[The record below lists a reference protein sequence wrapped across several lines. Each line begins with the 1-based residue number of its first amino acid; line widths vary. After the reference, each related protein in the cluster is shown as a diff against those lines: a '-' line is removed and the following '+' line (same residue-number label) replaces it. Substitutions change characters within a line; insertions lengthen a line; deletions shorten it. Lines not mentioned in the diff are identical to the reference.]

1 MAGATTHGGALYD
14 TVVYLAAALV
24 CVPLFARLKIG
35 AIIGYIAAGLLIGP
49 HVLGVVADTEAISSL
64 AELGVVMVM
73 FVIGLELRPARLW
86 ALRRDIFGLGTAQV
100 VLTGLILVPVATA
113 ALDLNWRS
121 AIIVGFSLALSST
134 AFALQLYKERGT
146 LNTPGGERAF
156 AILLLQDMALVPLLA
171 LVSLLAGAPSPDAAA
186 GWQTG
191 LVTLGAVGGVV
202 LVGRYGLPWLFDFIV
217 ASGVRELLT
226 AAALFIV
233 VGTAALMAS
242 IGLSM
247 ALGAFIAGVVLAD
260 SEFRHQLEADIEPFR
275 GLLLG
280 LFFISVGS
288 GLTLPVLMTQPV
300 QIASVTLALLF
311 FKIAVLYALTRVT
324 GSKVGDAREIA
335 TSLAQSGEFG
345 FVLFAAAQAGGLLKP
360 AESSVL
366 GACITLS
373 MLLTPLLSRAVQI
386 MGRKTE
392 DGAEVGPSLL
402 DRERKGRIILSGYG
416 RFGQVVAQM
425 LLARGLEV
433 TLIDSDPARIRLTRQ
448 FGQTVY
454 FGNGWRV
461 DVLRAAGAESAQM
474 LILCGSKDRT
484 TAEQI
489 QRIKREFPSLEV
501 LVRVKDRAEQMELMK
516 SDADFLIRELFE
528 SALAMGREALRR
540 IGLDASTIETIE
552 TEFRIRDE
560 TRLTMQAETGDLFQG
575 RELIFRADNP
585 LASTVFDIGP
595 TDEADDQIAAAKA
608 AAPVTRRKS
617 AKVVREMTEDDG
629 IDQTGWS

>member
-1 MAGATTHGGALYD
+1 MAAATVHGSALFEA
-14 TVVYLAAALV
+14 VVYLAAALV

-35 AIIGYIAAGLLIGP
+35 AIIGYLAAGLLIGP
-49 HVLGVVADTEAISSL
+49 HVLGVVADTQTVTGL

-73 FVIGLELRPARLW
+73 FVIGLELRPSRLW

-100 VLTGLILVPVATA
+100 VLTGLLLVPVATA
-113 ALDLNWRS
+113 ILGLGWRP
-121 AIIVGFSLALSST
+121 AIVVGFGLALSST

-191 LVTLGAVGGVV
+191 LVTLGAVGAVV
-202 LVGRYGLPWLFDFIV
+202 LVGRYGLPWLFGFIV

-288 GLTLPVLMTQPV
+288 GLKLPVLMVQPV
-300 QIASVTLALLF
+300 TILGFTLALLF
-311 FKIAVLYALTRVT
+311 AKILVLYTLTRVT
-324 GSKVGDAREIA
+324 GSRVADAREIA
-335 TSLAQSGEFG
+335 ASLAQSGEFG
-345 FVLFAAAQAGGLLKP
+345 FVLLAAALAAGLLQP
-360 AESSVL
+360 DETSML

-373 MLLTPLLSRAVQI
+373 MLLTPLLSRAVQYL
-386 MGRKTE
+386 GRHRPEENME
-392 DGAEVGPSLL
+392 DAPSLA
-402 DRERKGRIILSGYG
+402 DRARKGRIILAGYG
-416 RFGQVVAQM
+416 RFGQAVSQM

-474 LILCGSKDRT
+474 LILCGSKDRMT
-484 TAEQI
+484 VDQI
-489 QRIKREFPSLEV
+489 QRIKQEFPSLEV
-501 LVRVKDRAEQMELMK
+501 LVRVADRLELMELMK
-516 SDADFLIRELFE
+516 SDADFLIREVFE
-528 SALAMGREALRR
+528 SALAMGREALKRL
-540 IGLDASTIETIE
+540 GLDTSTIETIE
-552 TEFRIRDE
+552 AEFRTRDE
-560 TRLTMQAETGDLFQG
+560 ARLTMQVESGDMFQG
-575 RELIFRADNP
+575 RDLIFRPDNP

-595 TDEADDQIAAAKA
+595 TDEADEVKPLAKPSA
-608 AAPVTRRKS
+608 VAAPRRKPV
-617 AKVVREMTEDDG
+617 KVTPDAEDSL
-629 IDQTGWS
+629 DQTGWS

>member
-1 MAGATTHGGALYD
+1 MAATAHGSALFEA
-14 TVVYLAAALV
+14 VVYLAAALV

-35 AIIGYIAAGLLIGP
+35 AIIGYLAAGLLIGP
-49 HVLGVVADTEAISSL
+49 YVLGMVADTGAVTGL

-73 FVIGLELRPARLW
+73 FVIGLELRPSRLW
-86 ALRRDIFGLGTAQV
+86 ALRKDIFGLGSAQV
-100 VLTGLILVPVATA
+100 ALTGLLLVPVATA
-113 ALDLNWRS
+113 ILGLGWRA
-121 AIIVGFSLALSST
+121 AIVVGFGLALSST

-171 LVSLLAGAPSPDAAA
+171 MVSLLAGAPSPDAAA

-191 LVTLGAVGGVV
+191 LVTLGAVVAVV
-202 LVGRYGLPWLFDFIV
+202 AVGRYGLPWLFDFIV

-280 LFFISVGS
+280 LFFISVGT
-288 GLTLPVLMTQPV
+288 GLKLPVLLIQPTLIV
-300 QIASVTLALLF
+300 GFTLALLF
-311 FKIAVLYALTRVT
+311 AKILVLYVLTRVT
-324 GSKVGDAREIA
+324 GSKLTDAREIA
-335 TSLAQSGEFG
+335 ASLAQSGEFG
-345 FVLFAAAQAGGLLKP
+345 FVLFAAAQGAGLLKP
-360 AESSVL
+360 DEASML

-373 MLLTPLLSRAVQI
+373 MLLTPLLSRAVQYL
-386 MGRKTE
+386 GRRAPE
-392 DGAEVGPSLL
+392 DGMDDGPALA
-402 DRERKGRIILSGYG
+402 DRTRKGRIILAGYG

-474 LILCGSKDRT
+474 LILCGSKDRM
-484 TAEQI
+484 TADQI
-489 QRIKREFPSLEV
+489 QRIKREFPSLQV
-501 LVRVKDRAEQMELMK
+501 LVRVSDRIELMELLK
-516 SDADFLIRELFE
+516 SDADFLIREVFE
-528 SALAMGREALRR
+528 SAVAMGREALKR

-552 TEFRIRDE
+552 TEFRTRDE
-560 TRLTMQAETGDLFQG
+560 TRLTMQAESGDMFQG
-575 RELIFRADNP
+575 RDLIFRPDNP
-585 LASTVFDIGP
+585 LTSTVFDIGP
-595 TDEADDQIAAAKA
+595 TDDADDTAPTVRPIAQPARRKPAKA
-608 AAPVTRRKS
+608 TREPV
-617 AKVVREMTEDDG
+617 EDDG
-629 IDQTGWS
+629 FDQTGWS